1 VSSLEQEV
9 AALREQLQQGGQP
22 TNDPVVAAQ
31 TYMQSKTQEIDQ
43 QALLAYNHYV
53 ANEVAQGLMTA
64 EQAQHEIGMLRQA
77 ALAQVQAQALQ
88 IAVLPAAQ
96 QMAAERIA
104 KEFTVGD
111 MKLTA
116 ADLLAE
122 APRGVDAM
130 RARAKALQEERRNAS
145 YQKRVVQG
153 TDRAEAGSSTTLDPR
168 ILEDLSGVETI
179 KLGVVRGHNS

>member
-1 VSSLEQEV
+1 
-9 AALREQLQQGGQP
+9 
-22 TNDPVVAAQ
+22 
-31 TYMQSKTQEIDQ
+31 
-43 QALLAYNHYV
+43 
-53 ANEVAQGLMTA
+53 
-64 EQAQHEIGMLRQA
+64 
-77 ALAQVQAQALQ
+77 
-88 IAVLPAAQ
+88 
-96 QMAAERIA
+96 MAAERIA

-153 TDRAEAGSSTTLDPR
+153 TDRAEAGGSTTIDPR
-168 ILEDLSGVETI
+168 ILDDLSGVQTI
-179 KLGVVRGHNS
+179 KLGVLRGHNS